1 MSNYFD
7 NQRKWAWTVSDGQ
20 VEVTTDHGTH
30 THTLDLNKTTIGDIA
45 KNTGQVMGDAHRAA
59 SHDFKEKG
67 EQKMNEDAK
76 AFRDSLRVQVDEKAM
91 KMLTEKAQNAE
102 KNRSN
107 TQNKDYGGRELGEEG
122 PGNLGRASEYK
133 GMDSTKEKITG
144 YKTINF
150 NPTTPP
156 PPSNNGKGNHHT
168 AVQKGH
174 VVTGEKAVSVGK
186 TGAVTGGKAVSGG
199 KGHSGGKAA
208 SGGHAATGGNGVGGH
223 GHSGGKG
230 HSGGHGNH

>member
-1 MSNYFD
+1 MLLHMTS
-7 NQRKWAWTVSDGQ
+7 RK
-20 VEVTTDHGTH
+20 
-30 THTLDLNKTTIGDIA
+30 
-45 KNTGQVMGDAHRAA
+45 R
-59 SHDFKEKG
+59 G

-107 TQNKDYGGRELGEEG
+107 TQNKDYGGQELGEEG

-150 NPTTPP
+150 NPPP
-156 PPSNNGKGNHHT
+156 PPNNGNGNSHAT
-168 AVQKGH
+168 AQKG
-174 VVTGEKAVSVGK
+174 VGKAVSVGK
-186 TGAVTGGKAVSGG
+186 AVQGGQAVTGGKAVSGG
-199 KGHSGGKAA
+199 KGHSGGKAV

>member
-7 NQRKWAWTVSDGQ
+7 NQTKWAWTVSDGQ
-20 VEVTTDHGTH
+20 VEVMTDHGTH
-30 THTLDLNKTTIGDIA
+30 THTLDLNKTTIGDMA

-59 SHDFKEKG
+59 SHDVKEKG

-91 KMLTEKAQNAE
+91 KMLAEKAQNAE

-133 GMDSTKEKITG
+133 GMDSPKEKITG
-144 YKTINF
+144 YKTMNF
-150 NPTTPP
+150 NPPP
-156 PPSNNGKGNHHT
+156 PPNNGNGNSHAT
-168 AVQKGH
+168 AQKG
-174 VVTGEKAVSVGK
+174 VGKAVSVGK
-186 TGAVTGGKAVSGG
+186 AVQGGQAVTGGKAVSGG
-199 KGHSGGKAA
+199 KGHSGGKAV